1 MFSLIFPTIS
11 LSILLPTL
19 LASPLPLPTLSTA
32 APLSKDYTSLGHLLA
47 LNASSP
53 YFPGVGPVTGCIT
66 SSFKWTLDT
75 TACATFD
82 GTRMTYNKNIG
93 MFMYDF
99 VSEAGQCGLLEG
111 GKVACGDE
119 VQEDGKWSAPNSTVP
134 GTPLYMMGWAN
145 WPVQNWPSK
154 GVDVDVWNTLVDNPA
169 PGVVLQGFKRSFSVK
184 WQAI

>member
-1 MFSLIFPTIS
+1 LPQLKKQTYLKKHHRINMPKLTLPALSF
-11 LSILLPTL
+11 SILLRTL
-19 LASPLPLPTLSTA
+19 LASPLPLPNLSTA
-32 APLSKDYTSLGHLLA
+32 VPLSKDYTSLGHLIA

-111 GKVACGDE
+111 GKVACGEE
-119 VQEDGKWSAPNSTVP
+119 VQEVGRWSAV
-134 GTPLYMMGWAN
+134 G
-145 WPVQNWPSK
+145 
-154 GVDVDVWNTLVDNPA
+154 
-169 PGVVLQGFKRSFSVK
+169 
-184 WQAI
+184 